1 MGQDDFEKLV
11 FSLLLGCGMSEA
23 DLDAALEAEFSIKGL
38 KAVKPED
45 QSKVIDYLTAK
56 QEQAR
61 A

>member
-1 MGQDDFEKLV
+1 
-11 FSLLLGCGMSEA
+11 MSEA
-23 DLDAALEAEFSIKGL
+23 DLDTALEAELSIKGL